1 MSLAC
6 TINQDEGDGV
16 LLPLEEDEEEELD
29 RTVLDGN
36 GHPSTAGTNRDSP
49 QADPAKGPPPG
60 GGGRRA
66 LNRPPWD
73 PGPDK
78 NWGARHNW
86 KPTLSIPPAQ
96 VQTVIQRGDTW
107 VVQ

>member
-1 MSLAC
+1 M
-6 TINQDEGDGV
+6 

-36 GHPSTAGTNRDSP
+36 GHPSGTEPNPGSP
-49 QADPAKGPPPG
+49 QAHLAKGPPTS

-66 LNRPPWD
+66 PNRPPWD
-73 PGPDK
+73 PGPVKD
-78 NWGARHNW
+78 WGAKHNW
-86 KPTLSIPPAQ
+86 KPTLSRPPAQ